1 MFPSF
6 EIEPHLENLIR
17 KSSRPHIPLAYLNDY
32 IFNSLHLTNVSTS
45 CFLTPVTP
53 HFVSF
58 SGLSSTNQHMLNS
71 LSNLHEP
78 ISFTQEPHHPWW
90 QDAMAKEIEAL
101 ELNKTWDMIELPP
114 GKKTLTC
121 KWVYKIKQ
129 HSDGSVERL
138 KAGLVVRGDIQR
150 EGIDFNEMYSP
161 VVKMTTIRYILAT
174 VVKKGW
180 GLSIRRE

>member
-1 MFPSF
+1 
-6 EIEPHLENLIR
+6 
-17 KSSRPHIPLAYLNDY
+17 
-32 IFNSLHLTNVSTS
+32 
-45 CFLTPVTP
+45 
-53 HFVSF
+53 
-58 SGLSSTNQHMLNS
+58 
-71 LSNLHEP
+71 
-78 ISFTQEPHHPWW
+78 
-90 QDAMAKEIEAL
+90 MAKEIEAL